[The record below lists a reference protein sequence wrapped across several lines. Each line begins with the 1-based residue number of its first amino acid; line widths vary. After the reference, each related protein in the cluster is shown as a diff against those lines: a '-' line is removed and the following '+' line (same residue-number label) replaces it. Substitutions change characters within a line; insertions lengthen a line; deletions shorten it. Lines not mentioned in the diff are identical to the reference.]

1 MGSVPAA
8 RQQPNRPLSEKR
20 SLAMRQS
27 RRSLVAF
34 ALAALLLAPV
44 AAVAAEASGVVNV
57 NTASAAQLEL
67 LPRIGPSVAQRI
79 VEHREE
85 NGGKFAS
92 LEDLMLV
99 RGIGERTFALLQPY
113 VALSGETTLEEK
125 VRVPRTA
132 ASAEEER

>member
-1 MGSVPAA
+1 
-8 RQQPNRPLSEKR
+8 
-20 SLAMRQS
+20 MRQS
-27 RRSLVAF
+27 RRSLVAL

-57 NTASAAQLEL
+57 NTARAAPHEL
-67 LPRIGPSVAQRI
+67 LPRSGPAGAPRRGG
-79 VEHREE
+79 HREE

>member
-1 MGSVPAA
+1 
-8 RQQPNRPLSEKR
+8 
-20 SLAMRQS
+20 MRQR
-27 RRSLVAF
+27 RRSLVAL

-113 VALSGETTLEEK
+113 VTLSGETTLEEK

>member
-1 MGSVPAA
+1 
-8 RQQPNRPLSEKR
+8 
-20 SLAMRQS
+20 MRQN
-27 RRSLVAF
+27 RRSLVAL
-34 ALAALLLAPV
+34 ALAALVLAPM

-79 VEHREE
+79 VAHREE
-85 NGGKFAS
+85 SGKFAS

-99 RGIGERTFALLQPY
+99 RGIGEATFGLIKPY
-113 VALSGETTLEEK
+113 VALEGETTLKEK

-132 ASAEEER
+132 AGAEEER